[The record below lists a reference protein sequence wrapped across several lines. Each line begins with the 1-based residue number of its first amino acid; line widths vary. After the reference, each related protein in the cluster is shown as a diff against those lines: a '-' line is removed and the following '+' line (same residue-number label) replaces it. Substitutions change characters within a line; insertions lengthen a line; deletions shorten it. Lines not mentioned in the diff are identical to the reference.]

1 MLVDVTVC
9 EELVEGELRTLEE
22 TEVLDEKR
30 VLEELELKLGTV
42 VEETCELVLAARTEL
57 TKIELAA
64 DELDTDPLV
73 PFRM

>member
-1 MLVDVTVC
+1 VLVDVTVC